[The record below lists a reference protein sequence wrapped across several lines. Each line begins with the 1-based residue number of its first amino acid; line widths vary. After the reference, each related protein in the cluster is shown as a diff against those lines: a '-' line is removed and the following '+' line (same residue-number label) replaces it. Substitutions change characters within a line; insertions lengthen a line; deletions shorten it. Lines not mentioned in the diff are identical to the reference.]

1 MTHPNDFDPL
11 FHPRSVAVVG
21 ASNDITKFGGRT
33 YLSLKARRY
42 QGGLYAV
49 NPRVTEV
56 DGDRAYARVRD
67 IPEKVDM
74 AIVVVAAPH
83 VVQTVAD
90 CAKKGVRAVQI
101 LTAGFRE
108 TGSEEGARWEEQL
121 AQIARE
127 SGIRIVGPNCFG
139 IYSPESA
146 LTVLPGPDFPSESG
160 PVGLLAQSG
169 GLTSFLVRKAMG
181 LGIRFSKAVSY
192 GNACDLNETDY
203 LSYFGADDQTRMVG
217 AYIEGVRDGRRLFEV
232 ARSTS
237 LRKPVFIW
245 KGGLTALGSRAVA
258 SHTASLG
265 GSQRIWEGFLRQ
277 TGVIPVVGIDE
288 MIDLMVGFLH
298 LPDFRGRRVS
308 VVSGGGAI
316 TVAACDELDPAGLS
330 MPEFSNQ
337 TQETIRALLPAS
349 GNTVGNPLD
358 TGPPVF
364 LLPTVKPILE
374 AVAASDR
381 IDAVIVQHEV
391 GSHSPDFVEAAAQV
405 IPSVQKASAK
415 PFLVTMPAP
424 TTSSDAMDVEMVRR
438 KYREWY
444 LERGIPVFDTLHR
457 AVRALGAI
465 IRYNEF
471 RARHESAKRSLID
484 LHDPSPLLDA
494 DPPGT

>member
-1 MTHPNDFDPL
+1 MHPDDFEPV

-21 ASNDITKFGGRT
+21 ASNDATKFGGRT
-33 YLSLKARRY
+33 YLALKARRD

-49 NPRVTEV
+49 NPSVTEI
-56 DGDRAYARVRD
+56 DGDKAYARVQD
-67 IPEKVDM
+67 LPEQVDM
-74 AIVVVAAPH
+74 AIVVVAARH
-83 VVQTVAD
+83 VVQTLAD
-90 CAKKGVRAVQI
+90 CTEKGVRAAQI

-108 TGSEEGARWEEQL
+108 AGTTEGTRWEEQI

-127 SGIRIVGPNCFG
+127 SGMRIVGPNCFG
-139 IYSPESA
+139 IYSPESG
-146 LTVLPGPDFPSESG
+146 LTVLPGPDFPMESG

-169 GLTSFLVRKAMG
+169 GFTSFLVRKALG
-181 LGIRFSKAVSY
+181 LGIRFSKVVSY
-192 GNACDLNETDY
+192 GNACDLNESDY
-203 LSYFGADDQTRMVG
+203 LSYFEADEQTRMVG

-232 ARSTS
+232 ARRIS

-265 GSQRIWEGFLRQ
+265 GSKRIWEGFLRQ
-277 TGVIPVVGIDE
+277 TGAIPVVGIDE
-288 MIDLMVGFLH
+288 MIDLMVGFQH

-316 TVAACDELDPAGLS
+316 TVAASDEIDPVGLS
-330 MPEFSNQ
+330 MPQFSDQ
-337 TQETIRALLPAS
+337 TRETLGTLLPAS

-391 GSHSPDFVEAAAQV
+391 GSHSPDFVEEAAQV
-405 IPSVQKASAK
+405 IPSVREASAK
-415 PFLVTMPAP
+415 PFLVTMPGP
-424 TTSSDAMDVEMVRR
+424 TTSSDAIGVESVRR
-438 KYREWY
+438 RYREWY
-444 LERGIPVFDTLHR
+444 LERGIPVFDTLQR
-457 AVRALGAI
+457 AVRVLSTI

-471 RARHESAKRSLID
+471 LARRSSRNG
-484 LHDPSPLLDA
+484 P
-494 DPPGT
+494 

>member
-1 MTHPNDFDPL
+1 
-11 FHPRSVAVVG
+11 
-21 ASNDITKFGGRT
+21 
-33 YLSLKARRY
+33 
-42 QGGLYAV
+42 
-49 NPRVTEV
+49 
-56 DGDRAYARVRD
+56 
-67 IPEKVDM
+67 
-74 AIVVVAAPH
+74 
-83 VVQTVAD
+83 
-90 CAKKGVRAVQI
+90 
-101 LTAGFRE
+101 
-108 TGSEEGARWEEQL
+108 
-121 AQIARE
+121 
-127 SGIRIVGPNCFG
+127 
-139 IYSPESA
+139 
-146 LTVLPGPDFPSESG
+146 
-160 PVGLLAQSG
+160 
-169 GLTSFLVRKAMG
+169 MG

-217 AYIEGVRDGRRLFEV
+217 AYIEGVRDGRRLFAV

-237 LRKPVFIW
+237 LRKPIFIW

-265 GSQRIWEGFLRQ
+265 GSRRIWEGFLRQ

-288 MIDLMVGFLH
+288 MIDLMLGFLH

-330 MPEFSNQ
+330 MPAFSSQ
-337 TQETIRALLPAS
+337 TRETIRALLPPS

-391 GSHSPDFVEAAAQV
+391 GSHSPDFVEEAAQV
-405 IPSVQKASAK
+405 IPSVRDASST

-424 TTSSDAMDVEMVRR
+424 TTSSNAMDVEMVRR

-457 AVRALGAI
+457 AVNVLGAI

-471 RARHESAKRSLID
+471 LARRKPRAEI
-484 LHDPSPLLDA
+484 
-494 DPPGT
+494 

>member
-1 MTHPNDFDPL
+1 MHPDDFEPV
-11 FHPRSVAVVG
+11 FHPHSVAVVG
-21 ASNDITKFGGRT
+21 ASNDVTKFGGRT
-33 YLSLKARRY
+33 YLILKARRD

-49 NPRVTEV
+49 NPSVTEI
-56 DGDRAYARVRD
+56 DGDKAYARVQD
-67 IPEKVDM
+67 LPEQVDM
-74 AIVVVAAPH
+74 AIVVVAARH
-83 VVQTVAD
+83 VVQALAD
-90 CAKKGVRAVQI
+90 CAEKGVRAAQI

-108 TGSEEGARWEEQL
+108 AGTAEGTRWEEQI

-127 SGIRIVGPNCFG
+127 SGMRIVGPNCFG
-139 IYSPESA
+139 IYSPESG
-146 LTVLPGPDFPSESG
+146 LTVLPGPDFPRESG

-169 GLTSFLVRKAMG
+169 GFTSFLVRKAMG

-192 GNACDLNETDY
+192 GNACDLNESDY
-203 LSYFGADDQTRMVG
+203 LSYFEADEQTRMVG

-232 ARSTS
+232 ARRTS

-265 GSQRIWEGFLRQ
+265 GSKRIWEGFLRQ
-277 TGVIPVVGIDE
+277 TGAIPVVGIDE

-298 LPDFRGRRVS
+298 LPDFRGRRIS

-316 TVAACDELDPAGLS
+316 TVAASDEIDPAGLS
-330 MPEFSNQ
+330 MPQFSDQ
-337 TQETIRALLPAS
+337 TREALRALLPAS

-374 AVAASDR
+374 AVAASDH

-391 GSHSPDFVEAAAQV
+391 GSHSPDFVEEAARV
-405 IPSVQKASAK
+405 IPSVREASAK
-415 PFLVTMPAP
+415 PFLVTMPGP
-424 TTSSDAMDVEMVRR
+424 TTSSDAIGVESVRR
-438 KYREWY
+438 RYREWY
-444 LERGIPVFDTLHR
+444 LERGIPVFDTLQR
-457 AVRALGAI
+457 AVRVLSAI

-471 RARHESAKRSLID
+471 LARDSSRSG
-484 LHDPSPLLDA
+484 H
-494 DPPGT
+494 

>member
-1 MTHPNDFDPL
+1 MLKQSGEFTLAYPTDFEPL
-11 FHPRSVAVVG
+11 FHPRSIAVVG
-21 ASNDITKFGGRT
+21 ASNDINKFGGRT
-33 YLSLKARRY
+33 YASLRARGY
-42 QGGLYAV
+42 PGALYAV
-49 NPRVTEV
+49 NPSVSEV
-56 DGDRAYARVRD
+56 AGDKAYARVQD
-67 IPEKVDM
+67 IPDKPDM
-74 AIVVVAAPH
+74 AIVVVAAPQ
-83 VVQTVAD
+83 VVQTVAE
-90 CAKKGVRAVQI
+90 CAEKGVRALQV

-108 TGSEEGARWEEQL
+108 TGTEEGRHWEEQI
-121 AQIARE
+121 AEIARR
-127 SGIRIVGPNCFG
+127 SGMRIVGPNCFG

-169 GLTSFLVRKAMG
+169 GLTSFLVRRAIG
-181 LGIRFSKAVSY
+181 LGIRFSRAVSY
-192 GNACDLNETDY
+192 GNACDLNESDY
-203 LSYFGADDQTRMVG
+203 LSYFEADDRTRMVG

-232 ARSTS
+232 ARRTS
-237 LRKPVFIW
+237 LRKPVFVW
-245 KGGLTALGSRAVA
+245 KGGLTELGSRAVA

-298 LPDFRGRRVS
+298 LPDFAGRRIC

-316 TVAACDELDPAGLS
+316 TVAACDELDAAGLS
-330 MPEFSNQ
+330 TPELSNR
-337 TQETIRALLPAS
+337 TRETIRALLPPS

-391 GSHSPDFVEAAAQV
+391 GSHSPDFLEAQAEV
-405 IPSVQKASAK
+405 IPSVHRASAK
-415 PFLVTMPAP
+415 PFLVTMPPP
-424 TTSSDAMDVEMVRR
+424 TTSSDAMDVESVRR
-438 KYREWY
+438 RYREWY
-444 LERGIPVFDTLHR
+444 LRCGIPVFDTLHR
-457 AVRALGAI
+457 AVGVLEAI

-471 RARHESAKRSLID
+471 RARQASRS
-484 LHDPSPLLDA
+484 SP
-494 DPPGT
+494 

>member
-1 MTHPNDFDPL
+1 LTHPDDFEPV
-11 FHPRSVAVVG
+11 FHPRSIAVIG
-21 ASNDITKFGGRT
+21 ASNDASKFGGRT
-33 YLSLKARRY
+33 YSFLKERRY
-42 QGGLYAV
+42 QGGLFAV
-49 NPRVTEV
+49 NPSVTEV
-56 DGDRAYARVRD
+56 DGDRSYTRVQE
-67 IPEKVDM
+67 IPEQLDM
-74 AIVVVAAPH
+74 AIVTVAAPH
-83 VVQTVAD
+83 VVQIIED
-90 CAKKGVRAVQI
+90 CAEKGVRAVQI

-108 TGSEEGARWEEQL
+108 SGSAEGARWEEQI
-121 AQIARE
+121 ARIARE
-127 SGIRIVGPNCFG
+127 NKIKIVGPNCFG

-160 PVGLLAQSG
+160 PVGVLAQSG
-169 GLTSFLVRKAMG
+169 GFTSSLVRKAVG

-192 GNACDLNETDY
+192 GNACCLNEADY
-203 LSYFGADDQTRMVG
+203 LSYFEADEQTRMVG
-217 AYIEGVRDGRRLFEV
+217 AYIEGVRDGRRFFEA

-237 LRKPVFIW
+237 LRKPIFIW

-265 GSQRIWEGFLRQ
+265 GSRRIWEGFLRQ
-277 TGVIPVVGIDE
+277 TGVIPVVGIDA

-330 MPEFSNQ
+330 MPDFSSQ
-337 TQETIRALLPAS
+337 TQDTIRALLPPS

-391 GSHSPDFVEAAAQV
+391 SSHSPDFVEEMARV
-405 IPSVQKASAK
+405 VPSVRDASSK
-415 PFLVTMPAP
+415 PFLVTMPEP
-424 TTSSDAMDVEMVRR
+424 TASSDAMGVETARR
-438 KYREWY
+438 RYREWY

-457 AVRALGAI
+457 AARVLGAI
-465 IRYNEF
+465 IHYNEF
-471 RARHESAKRSLID
+471 RTGRGSRGRL
-484 LHDPSPLLDA
+484 
-494 DPPGT
+494 

>member
-1 MTHPNDFDPL
+1 MKT
-11 FHPRSVAVVG
+11 
-21 ASNDITKFGGRT
+21 
-33 YLSLKARRY
+33 RRY
-42 QGGLYAV
+42 RGRLYAV
-49 NPRVTEV
+49 NPGATEV
-56 DGDRAYARVRD
+56 DGDRAYARVQE

-83 VVQTVAD
+83 VVRAVAD
-90 CAKKGVRAVQI
+90 CAEKRVRAVQI

-108 TGSEEGARWEEQL
+108 TGSAEGVRREEQI

-127 SGIRIVGPNCFG
+127 SGMRIVGPNCFG

-146 LTVLPGPDFPSESG
+146 LTLLPGPDFPSEGG

-169 GLTSFLVRKAMG
+169 GFTSFLIRKAMG
-181 LGIRFSKAVSY
+181 LGIRFSKVVSY
-192 GNACDLNETDY
+192 GNACDLNEADY
-203 LSYFGADDQTRMVG
+203 LSYFEADDQTRMVG
-217 AYIEGVRDGRRLFEV
+217 AYLEGVRDGRRFFEV
-232 ARSTS
+232 ARRTS

-265 GSQRIWEGFLRQ
+265 GSKQIWEGLLRQ

-288 MIDLMVGFLH
+288 MIDLMVGFQH

-330 MPEFSNQ
+330 MPEFSER
-337 TQETIRALLPAS
+337 TLETIRALLPAS
-349 GNTVGNPLD
+349 GNSVRNPLD

-391 GSHSPDFVEAAAQV
+391 LSDSPDFVEEAAEV
-405 IPSVQKASAK
+405 IPSVREASAK

-424 TTSSDAMDVEMVRR
+424 TTSSDAMRVEEARR
-438 KYREWY
+438 QYREWY
-444 LERGIPVFDTLHR
+444 LGRGIPVFDSLQC
-457 AVRALGAI
+457 AVRALGTI

-471 RARHESAKRSLID
+471 VARCESRR
-484 LHDPSPLLDA
+484 
-494 DPPGT
+494 GR

>member
-1 MTHPNDFDPL
+1 LTHPNDFEPL
-11 FHPRSVAVVG
+11 FHPRSIAIIG
-21 ASNDITKFGGRT
+21 ASNDITKFGGRS
-33 YLSLKARRY
+33 YLTLKARRF
-42 QGGLYAV
+42 QGELYAV
-49 NPRVTEV
+49 NPSVTEI
-56 DGDRAYARVRD
+56 DGDKAYARVQD
-67 IPEKVDM
+67 IPERVDM
-74 AIVVVAAPH
+74 AIVVVAAPL
-83 VVQTVAD
+83 VVQAISD
-90 CAKKGVRAVQI
+90 CAEKGVRAVQI

-108 TGSEEGARWEEQL
+108 TGSREGAHLEE
-121 AQIARE
+121 QIARIA
-127 SGIRIVGPNCFG
+127 GANGMRIVGPNCFG

-169 GLTSFLVRKAMG
+169 GFTSFLVRRAMG

-192 GNACDLNETDY
+192 GNACDLNESDY
-203 LSYFGADDQTRMVG
+203 LSYFESDDQTRMVG
-217 AYIEGVRDGRRLFEV
+217 AYIEGVRDGKRFFEV

-237 LRKPVFIW
+237 LRKPILIW

-265 GSQRIWEGFLRQ
+265 GSKRIWEGFLRQ
-277 TGVIPVVGIDE
+277 TGAIPVVGIDE

-298 LPDFRGRRVS
+298 LPDFRGRRIC

-316 TVAACDELDPAGLS
+316 TVAACDEIDPAGLS
-330 MPEFSNQ
+330 MPGFSNR

-364 LLPTVKPILE
+364 LLPTAKPILE
-374 AVAASDR
+374 AVAASDC

-391 GSHSPDFVEAAAQV
+391 GSHSPDFFEETARV
-405 IPSVQKASAK
+405 IPSVREASAM

-424 TTSSDAMDVEMVRR
+424 TTSSDAVNVEMVRR
-438 KYREWY
+438 RYREWY
-444 LERGIPVFDTLHR
+444 LERGIPVFDTLQR
-457 AVRALGAI
+457 TVRVLGAI

-471 RARHESAKRSLID
+471 LARRRSRNG
-484 LHDPSPLLDA
+484 P
-494 DPPGT
+494 

>member
-1 MTHPNDFDPL
+1 MTDLNDFEPL
-11 FHPRSVAVVG
+11 FHPRSIAIIG
-21 ASNDITKFGGRT
+21 ASNDVTKFGGRT
-33 YLSLKARRY
+33 YLTLKARRFE
-42 QGGLYAV
+42 GELYAV
-49 NPRVTEV
+49 NPSVTEI
-56 DGDRAYARVRD
+56 DGDKAYARVQD
-67 IPEKVDM
+67 IPGRVDM
-74 AIVVVAAPH
+74 AIIVVAAPL
-83 VVQTVAD
+83 VVQAITD
-90 CAKKGVRAVQI
+90 CAEKGVRAAQI

-108 TGSEEGARWEEQL
+108 TGSSEGAQLEE
-121 AQIARE
+121 QIARIAAA

-146 LTVLPGPDFPSESG
+146 LTVLPGPDFPSERG

-169 GLTSFLVRKAMG
+169 GFTSFLVRRAMG

-192 GNACDLNETDY
+192 GNACDLNESDY
-203 LSYFGADDQTRMVG
+203 LSYFESDDQTRMVG
-217 AYIEGVRDGRRLFEV
+217 AYIEGVRDGRRFFEV

-237 LRKPVFIW
+237 LRKPILIW

-265 GSQRIWEGFLRQ
+265 GSKRIWEGFLRQ
-277 TGVIPVVGIDE
+277 TGAIPVVGIDE

-298 LPDFRGRRVS
+298 LPDFRGRRIC

-316 TVAACDELDPAGLS
+316 TVAACDEIDPAGLS
-330 MPEFSNQ
+330 MPGFSDR
-337 TQETIRALLPAS
+337 TRETIGALLPAT

-364 LLPTVKPILE
+364 LLPTAKPILE

-391 GSHSPDFVEAAAQV
+391 GSHSPDFIEETARV
-405 IPSVQKASAK
+405 IPSIRDASAM

-424 TTSSDAMDVEMVRR
+424 TTSSGAVNVEIVRR

-444 LERGIPVFDTLHR
+444 LERGIPVFDTLQH
-457 AVRALGAI
+457 AVRVLGAI

-471 RARHESAKRSLID
+471 LERRGAGNV
-484 LHDPSPLLDA
+484 P
-494 DPPGT
+494 

>member
-1 MTHPNDFDPL
+1 MTDLNDFEPL
-11 FHPRSVAVVG
+11 FHPRSIAIIG
-21 ASNDITKFGGRT
+21 ASNDVTKFGGRT
-33 YLSLKARRY
+33 YLTLKARRFE
-42 QGGLYAV
+42 GELYAV
-49 NPRVTEV
+49 NPSVTEI
-56 DGDRAYARVRD
+56 DGDKAYARVQD
-67 IPEKVDM
+67 IPGRVDM
-74 AIVVVAAPH
+74 AIIVVAAPL
-83 VVQTVAD
+83 VVQAITD
-90 CAKKGVRAVQI
+90 CAEKGVRAAQI

-108 TGSEEGARWEEQL
+108 TGSSEGAQLEE
-121 AQIARE
+121 QIARIAAA

-146 LTVLPGPDFPSESG
+146 LTVLPGPDFPSERG

-169 GLTSFLVRKAMG
+169 GFTSFLVRRAMG

-192 GNACDLNETDY
+192 GNACDLNESDY
-203 LSYFGADDQTRMVG
+203 LSYFESDDQTRMVG
-217 AYIEGVRDGRRLFEV
+217 AYIEGVRDGRRFFEV

-237 LRKPVFIW
+237 LRKPILIW

-265 GSQRIWEGFLRQ
+265 GSKRIWEGFLRQ
-277 TGVIPVVGIDE
+277 TGAIPVVGIDE

-298 LPDFRGRRVS
+298 LPDFRGRRIC

-316 TVAACDELDPAGLS
+316 TVAACDEIDPAGLS
-330 MPEFSNQ
+330 MPGFSDR
-337 TQETIRALLPAS
+337 TRETIGALLPAT

-364 LLPTVKPILE
+364 LLPTAKPILE

-391 GSHSPDFVEAAAQV
+391 GSHSPDFIEETARV
-405 IPSVQKASAK
+405 IPSVRDASAM

-424 TTSSDAMDVEMVRR
+424 TSSSAAVNVEIVRR

-444 LERGIPVFDTLHR
+444 LERGIPVVDTLQR
-457 AVRALGAI
+457 AVRVLGAI

-471 RARHESAKRSLID
+471 LERRGSRNL
-484 LHDPSPLLDA
+484 P
-494 DPPGT
+494 